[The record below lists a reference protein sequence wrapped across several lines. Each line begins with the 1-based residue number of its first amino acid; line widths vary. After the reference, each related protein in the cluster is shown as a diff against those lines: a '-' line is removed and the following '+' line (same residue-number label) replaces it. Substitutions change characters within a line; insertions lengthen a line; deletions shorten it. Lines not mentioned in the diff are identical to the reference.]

1 MAAANRAAL
10 FTTCH
15 KVVKKHYEPAKLD
28 TRPILEQLI
37 YSAILENAP
46 RAIAETSY
54 ASLRREYIDWNE
66 IRVTSIAE
74 LGELFEGHP
83 FPQDAARSV
92 KTILQNV
99 FEGVYIFDLES
110 LKKGNQGKAIS
121 QIEQFGAS
129 PFVVGYTTQHGLG
142 GHAIPVDR
150 ALLQLKL
157 VLGAITEKEAQKH
170 IVPGVERAI
179 PKTKGIEFA
188 SIMHEL
194 AVDFQASPFSK
205 KLRDLLLEIAPD
217 AKERFPK
224 RESETK
230 EESADKPSSGKKK
243 SSGKASSSAE
253 KTAEKTTAAKG
264 TKAKAASPPAEK
276 PAAEKSKP
284 APAKKGAS
292 KAASKAEPKAA
303 QKPAKSAPA
312 KKSPPKKTTAKKGSA
327 AKSST
332 GLTKKKPK

>member
-28 TRPILEQLI
+28 NRPILEQLI
-37 YSAILENAP
+37 YAAILENAP
-46 RAIAETSY
+46 RAIAETSF
-54 ASLRREYIDWNE
+54 ANLRREYIDWNE

-83 FPQDAARSV
+83 FPQDAGRSV

-150 ALLQLKL
+150 ALIQLKL
-157 VLGAITEKEAQKH
+157 ILGAITEKEAQKH

-194 AVDFQASPFSK
+194 AVDFQANPFSK

-230 EESADKPSSGKKK
+230 EDSAGKTSGGKKK
-243 SSGKASSSAE
+243 SSGKAASTPEKAIAE
-253 KTAEKTTAAKG
+253 KPTTTKG

-276 PAAEKSKP
+276 RAAEKPPAEKSKS
-284 APAKKGAS
+284 APAKKTA
-292 KAASKAEPKAA
+292 PKAA
-303 QKPAKSAPA
+303 EKPAKSAPA

>member
-37 YSAILENAP
+37 YAAILENAP
-46 RAIAETSY
+46 RSVADTSY
-54 ASLRREYIDWNE
+54 TNLRREYIDWNE
-66 IRVTSIAE
+66 IRVTSIVE

-83 FPQDAARSV
+83 FPQEAARGV
-92 KTILQNV
+92 KTVLQNV
-99 FEGVYIFDLES
+99 FEGVYVFDLEM

-150 ALLQLKL
+150 ALLQLNL
-157 VLGAITEKEAQKH
+157 TLGAITDKEAQKH

-224 RESETK
+224 RESESK
-230 EESADKPSSGKKK
+230 EDSAVKTSGGKKK
-243 SSGKASSSAE
+243 STGKATSAGEKTTAPKEPKAKSATSSAE
-253 KTAEKTTAAKG
+253 K
-264 TKAKAASPPAEK
+264 PPAEK
-276 PAAEKSKP
+276 PAAGKSKS
-284 APAKKGAS
+284 APAKK
-292 KAASKAEPKAA
+292 KAPKPAD
-303 QKPAKSAPA
+303 KPAKSAPA
-312 KKSPPKKTTAKKGSA
+312 KKSPPKKATSKKGTTT
-327 AKSST
+327 KSST

>member
-1 MAAANRAAL
+1 M
-10 FTTCH
+10 
-15 KVVKKHYEPAKLD
+15 
-28 TRPILEQLI
+28 
-37 YSAILENAP
+37 
-46 RAIAETSY
+46 
-54 ASLRREYIDWNE
+54 
-66 IRVTSIAE
+66 
-74 LGELFEGHP
+74 
-83 FPQDAARSV
+83 
-92 KTILQNV
+92 

-150 ALLQLKL
+150 ALLQLNL
-157 VLGAITEKEAQKH
+157 ILGAITEKEAQKH

-224 RESETK
+224 RESESK
-230 EESADKPSSGKKK
+230 EETSGKPSAGKKK
-243 SSGKASSSAE
+243 SSGKAGSSDE
-253 KTAEKTTAAKG
+253 KTAEKTTAPKG
-264 TKAKAASPPAEK
+264 TKSKTAEK
-276 PAAEKSKP
+276 PATEKPATEKSSAEKSKP
-284 APAKKGAS
+284 APAKKTAPKATS
-292 KAASKAEPKAA
+292 KTEPKAA
-303 QKPAKSAPA
+303 EKPSKSAPA
-312 KKSPPKKTTAKKGSA
+312 KKSPPKKTATKKGSA